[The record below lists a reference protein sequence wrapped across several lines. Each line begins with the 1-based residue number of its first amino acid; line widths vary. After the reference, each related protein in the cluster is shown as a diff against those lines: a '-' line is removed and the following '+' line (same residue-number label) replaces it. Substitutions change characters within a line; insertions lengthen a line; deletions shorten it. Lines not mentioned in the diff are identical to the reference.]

1 MDSRLTKPKASLPKA
16 LLLKDYLLDDLSSCS
31 SNGFKSFPRKQC
43 CTTSTVRF
51 LIEMELK
58 NKQPP
63 QRIKTPSFDRSPS
76 CLLRNPSRSALS
88 ALHSVIAAVKRLPF
102 VGSPEKKRL
111 RQSILPR
118 NLSVKIL
125 RKSGFWKRKSNQKE
139 IQRWKSFDQLLK
151 EDAQP
156 QPSDIMSS
164 ESTTAISRCNSSS
177 PVKLN
182 LPEVRNDVVLAVKK
196 GDVSIESTTGSSDS
210 SASTHSS
217 TKQPEQWSSVNEE
230 KEQFSPVSVLDRPFD
245 EDDDEV
251 SSPFQHEL
259 PRTQG
264 TKNKVV
270 EKNIQRF
277 GCLAKLE
284 PVNLAQRFTLLPNS
298 ENESNSKAISDI
310 QEDEEEDEGKKIEKR
325 VLVLLNKMGPLP
337 SNEIKVFKTDKL
349 FSEFFR
355 EKITSRNVQCS
366 NSSFDE
372 ELLEEAKNWIE
383 GSKPRELYLGW
394 EVPKNREVYI
404 KDIEKRGEWKSL
416 YEENREVALELED
429 EVFAAM
435 LNELLLDIS
444 S

>member
-1 MDSRLTKPKASLPKA
+1 MDSRLIKPRASLPKA

-58 NKQPP
+58 NKQQP
-63 QRIKTPSFDRSPS
+63 QRIKTPSFDTSPS

-88 ALHSVIAAVKRLPF
+88 ALQSVIAAVKRLPF
-102 VGSPEKKRL
+102 VGGGAEKKRL
-111 RQSILPR
+111 RQPILPR
-118 NLSVKIL
+118 SLSMKIL

-151 EDAQP
+151 EDAHP
-156 QPSDIMSS
+156 SQPSDIVSS

-177 PVKLN
+177 PVNLN
-182 LPEVRNDVVLAVKK
+182 LPEVKNDVV
-196 GDVSIESTTGSSDS
+196 SMESTTGTGSSDS

-230 KEQFSPVSVLDRPFD
+230 KEQFSPVSVLDRPFE

-277 GCLAKLE
+277 GCIAKLE
-284 PVNLAQRFTLLPNS
+284 PVNLAKRFTLLPNS
-298 ENESNSKAISDI
+298 ENESNSKAIPDI
-310 QEDEEEDEGKKIEKR
+310 QEEEEDEGEKIEKR

-337 SNEIKVFKTDKL
+337 SNELKVIKADKL
-349 FSEFFR
+349 FSDFFR
-355 EKITSRNVQCS
+355 EKIMSRNVQCS

-372 ELLEEAKNWIE
+372 ELLEEAENWVE

-416 YEENREVALELED
+416 CEENREVALELED

>member
-1 MDSRLTKPKASLPKA
+1 MDSRLIKPKASLPKA

-76 CLLRNPSRSALS
+76 RSALS
-88 ALHSVIAAVKRLPF
+88 ALQSVIAAVKRLPF
-102 VGSPEKKRL
+102 VGGGAEKKRL

-151 EDAQP
+151 EDAHS
-156 QPSDIMSS
+156 QPSDIISS

-196 GDVSIESTTGSSDS
+196 GDVSMESTTGSGSSDS

-217 TKQPEQWSSVNEE
+217 TKQPEQWSSVNED
-230 KEQFSPVSVLDRPFD
+230 KEQFSPVSVLDRPFE

-277 GCLAKLE
+277 GCVAKLE
-284 PVNLAQRFTLLPNS
+284 PVNLAKRFTLLPNL
-298 ENESNSKAISDI
+298 ENESNPKDISDI
-310 QEDEEEDEGKKIEKR
+310 QEDEEEDDEAKKIEKK

-337 SNEIKVFKTDKL
+337 SNELKVIKADKL
-349 FSEFFR
+349 FSDFFR
-355 EKITSRNVQCS
+355 EKIMSRNVQCS

-372 ELLEEAKNWIE
+372 ELLKEAKNWVQ

-416 YEENREVALELED
+416 CEENREVALELED
-429 EVFAAM
+429 KVFAAM
-435 LNELLLDIS
+435 LDELLLDIS